1 MKKLSDFTGEEAI
14 VIYGKITKPMS
25 EILNDKKA
33 MEDLQKDQ
41 FGAIGEIMQNHS
53 KAVCDIIS
61 AVSGGDF
68 NGGNV
73 GVYFISIFNEYFK
86 EFGNSDFFR
95 SAATE

>member
-41 FGAIGEIMQNHS
+41 FGTIGNIMQNHS
-53 KAVCDIIS
+53 KAVYEIIS

-68 NGGNV
+68 NGSNV

-86 EFGNSDFFR
+86 EFGDSDFFKT
-95 SAATE
+95 AATE